1 LSIGGYTS
9 APGSSVRNARCD
21 ASIFYTFTVLINAGT
36 VAMAVYAIAGTVAMA
51 VYAGDRISDK
61 KKKKRA
67 LRSIYNRCGGRD
79 TDHPG
84 VIIRP
89 RNMKLFYF
97 HRLRREA
104 QARERDLYFDED
116 RQR

>member
-1 LSIGGYTS
+1 MQGATPAS
-9 APGSSVRNARCD
+9 
-21 ASIFYTFTVLINAGT
+21 SIFLRFLS
-36 VAMAVYAIAGTVAMA
+36 MP
-51 VYAGDRISDK
+51 
-61 KKKKRA
+61 

-116 RQR
+116 RQRWKYPPTRWFASAEKRSG

>member
-1 LSIGGYTS
+1 
-9 APGSSVRNARCD
+9 
-21 ASIFYTFTVLINAGT
+21 
-36 VAMAVYAIAGTVAMA
+36 MA

>member
-1 LSIGGYTS
+1 MSIGGYTS

-21 ASIFYTFTVLINAGT
+21 ASIFYTFTVLIN
-36 VAMAVYAIAGTVAMA
+36 AGTVAMA